1 MESIQFLSGNTH
13 CLSVFILE
21 YAGSLWYI
29 QTELELWRWQQTE
42 YLEYVSVI
50 GGGQIIYYCCRLY
63 SLSKSRPKYIV
74 DILETSKKLY
84 AVEIRL

>member
-21 YAGSLWYI
+21 LAGSLWYI
-29 QTELELWRWQQTE
+29 HTELEAWRWQQTE
-42 YLEYVSVI
+42 YLEYVIVI

-63 SLSKSRPKYIV
+63 SHRKSRPKDIV
-74 DILETSKKLY
+74 DILGTSKKVS